1 MFNVYLDPS
10 SYVYLSNEIFK
21 EDTKYNKDNC
31 LLPWR
36 YLKAYCLERGI
47 NLNTIDFWQEDK
59 ATDSDVY
66 LSHDHK
72 SLFRRA
78 YWHFKKDK
86 RYPIKINLNKFKKR
100 VLFQFEPPIVMP
112 DVYAKFDSVV
122 KNYDEVYFVSRVEGL
137 KCNRLQLYQ
146 TYNKEFKEYFNNS
159 NRKFLSIISTNKS
172 PRSLGK
178 FLAQIGSGAG
188 LKYWGYKELFGERIK
203 AINFFSKYNEID
215 VYGNEWNKL
224 PFFPY
229 WFYKKSIQRA
239 YKGPAQNRHKT
250 MSEYKFSIA
259 FENSIVPGF
268 ITERIFDAFYSGTV
282 PIYLGASD
290 IIDYIPKDCFIDMRD
305 FKNYEELRS
314 FLKSLKD
321 SDIENYRKNILNFLA
336 SEKFRPFTKEYF
348 VETFVKAVTG

>member
-1 MFNVYLDPS
+1 
-10 SYVYLSNEIFK
+10 
-21 EDTKYNKDNC
+21 
-31 LLPWR
+31 
-36 YLKAYCLERGI
+36 
-47 NLNTIDFWQEDK
+47 
-59 ATDSDVY
+59 
-66 LSHDHK
+66 
-72 SLFRRA
+72 
-78 YWHFKKDK
+78 
-86 RYPIKINLNKFKKR
+86 
-100 VLFQFEPPIVMP
+100 MP